1 MLFLY
6 RSLSTTALDDLEVI
20 LMALSSHVHSVVIA
34 GDLNVDLLFHT
45 GYSAAYT
52 WFLSCTTCYGS
63 KSCHCYHE
71 LIMCRGEYLT
81 LYSSVIYDSAEVKRL
96 PFRAM

>member
-45 GYSAAYT
+45 V
-52 WFLSCTTCYGS
+52 
-63 KSCHCYHE
+63 
-71 LIMCRGEYLT
+71 IVQLT
-81 LYSSVIYDSAEVKRL
+81 LGFILYNMLWVQVMSLL
-96 PFRAM
+96 PRVNNV